1 MVNADAV
8 LLTDDPSQLQPA
20 LQCLE
25 EEASKLGLHVS
36 WAKTK
41 VQNLGSGH
49 EAAPIQFCL
58 PRLHHI
64 KRIQFAL

>member
-1 MVNADAV
+1 MGQFWVGGGRRE
-8 LLTDDPSQLQPA
+8 LQPE

-49 EAAPIQFCL
+49 EATPDTVSYTHLTL
-58 PRLHHI
+58 PT
-64 KRIQFAL
+64 KRIV